1 MFVCVTVT
9 LYNCSLGR
17 EDCSLCKNA
26 DPKYQCVW
34 CKQISLCVYDQLC
47 ASKEL
52 EECPD
57 PQITDV
63 SPESWLLWGIR
74 DLFQVHVV
82 LLNNRQYS
90 KRSSESSS
98 NNLQLLSFSFLFSQI
113 LRVKIYLNLR
123 S

>member
-1 MFVCVTVT
+1 MFDCLSVT

-34 CKQISLCVYDQLC
+34 CKQTSLCVYDQLC
-47 ASKEL
+47 ALKEL

-63 SPESWLLWGIR
+63 STESWLLWDKR

-82 LLNNRQYS
+82 LLTIVNTQNAAIT
-90 KRSSESSS
+90 
-98 NNLQLLSFSFLFSQI
+98 LILLPYFLKF
-113 LRVKIYLNLR
+113 
-123 S
+123 